1 MTIDKIRHYMGEQLF
16 NHWFEVSK
24 REDALYWIN
33 RAIVMLK
40 EEKSKD
46 IVRIAELKL
55 LEHYA
60 AYSN

>member
-1 MTIDKIRHYMGEQLF
+1 MGEQLF
-16 NHWFEVSK
+16 NHWFDVSK